1 LCREKDSIFDVVM
14 IALGLGFFACVRRL
28 RLRLRAALNRT
39 PMIFDYSLA
48 ALVSAGPL
56 VYLTYA
62 LRRPERF

>member
-1 LCREKDSIFDVVM
+1 M

-28 RLRLRAALNRT
+28 RLRLRTALNRM